1 MGVIMIDFDKNVRF
15 IKNVGPS
22 REMILNKLGIYTLED
37 VITYFPRD
45 YEDRGK
51 FKKIVELA
59 NDETAAVKALVTSKI
74 AENFIR
80 KGMTIYK
87 LVVRDETGSLVL
99 TWFNQSYL
107 KNAFTVGKEYIF
119 FFVFTYI

>member
-1 MGVIMIDFDKNVRF
+1 MIDFDKNVRF

-74 AENFIR
+74 TENFIR

-107 KNAFTVGKEYIF
+107 KNAYFLEK
-119 FFVFTYI
+119 